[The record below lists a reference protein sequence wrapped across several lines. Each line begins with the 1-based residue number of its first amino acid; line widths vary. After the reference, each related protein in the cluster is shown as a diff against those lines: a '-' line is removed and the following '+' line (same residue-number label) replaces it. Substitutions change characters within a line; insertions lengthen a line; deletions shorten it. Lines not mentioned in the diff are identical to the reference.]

1 MKKLFRKVL
10 IIVFVIYVSV
20 TLINQQLT
28 IMRMEDRKAELNE
41 QIQEAKA
48 ETEKLNKQLEEAS
61 SDAYVEQIARE
72 KLGLIKDGDIIYVD
86 VGKSADPLKGVG
98 K

>member
-1 MKKLFRKVL
+1 MKKLIKKVL
-10 IIVFVIYVSV
+10 IIVFAIYVSI

-48 ETEKLNKQLEEAS
+48 ETEKLNKQLKNAS
-61 SDAYVEQIARE
+61 SDAYIEQIARE